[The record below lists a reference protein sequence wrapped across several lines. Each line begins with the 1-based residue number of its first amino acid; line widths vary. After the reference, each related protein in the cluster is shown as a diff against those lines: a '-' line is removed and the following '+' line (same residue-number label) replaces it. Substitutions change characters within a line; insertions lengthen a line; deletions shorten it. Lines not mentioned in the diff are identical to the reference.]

1 MDRGVARG
9 KLDEATREAAA
20 SAIAWTTD
28 LDDLAGCE
36 LVLEAVPERLPLK
49 LEIFGVLD
57 RVLDPAAIMA
67 TNTSSIPIIDVA
79 MGTSRP
85 QQVLG
90 MHFFNPATVM
100 KLVEVIST
108 QLTAPEVTEAAT
120 AFATDTLG
128 KRVVPAPDRAGF
140 VVNKLLVPYICQ
152 AIEMYESG
160 HASASDIDDAMKLGA
175 GHPMGPFDA
184 GRPDRSR
191 RVPVHSRVAVRRVRR
206 ALLRAAAAAAP
217 HGGRGPAGT
226 QDRPRLLRVLSQPGT
241 ALCTNFRRLRGTI
254 PHNLRKFVP
263 PAGGGGPG
271 LSLEGDGQIGLPV
284 AAQPP
289 EVDEVLSHVSPQEP
303 GHAELGVLLDVD
315 QFVGEQHPPA
325 GAVVVAEHEDEPS
338 QGHAVHSG

>member
-1 MDRGVARG
+1 MEISTVGVIGVGTMGSGVVEVAARNGLQVVAREATPELVEAGRARVEGSMDRGVARG

-28 LDDLAGCE
+28 LDDLAGCD

-57 RVLDPAAIMA
+57 RVLDPSAIMA

-85 QQVLG
+85 EQVLG

-108 QLTAPEVTEAAT
+108 QLTAPAVTEAVT

-160 HASASDIDDAMKLGA
+160 HASATDIDDAMKLGA
-175 GHPMGPFDA
+175 GHPMGPLTLADLIGLDVCLFTAESLHAEYAERFYAPPPLLRRMVAA
-184 GRPDRSR
+184 GRLGRKT
-191 RVPVHSRVAVRRVRR
+191 
-206 ALLRAAAAAAP
+206 
-217 HGGRGPAGT
+217 GRG
-226 QDRPRLLRVLSQPGT
+226 
-241 ALCTNFRRLRGTI
+241 FY
-254 PHNLRKFVP
+254 
-263 PAGGGGPG
+263 
-271 LSLEGDGQIGLPV
+271 EY
-284 AAQPP
+284 
-289 EVDEVLSHVSPQEP
+289 
-303 GHAELGVLLDVD
+303 
-315 QFVGEQHPPA
+315 
-325 GAVVVAEHEDEPS
+325 
-338 QGHAVHSG
+338 

>member
-1 MDRGVARG
+1 MEISTVGVIGVGTMGSGVVEVAARSGLQVVAREATPELVEAGRGRVEKSMDRGVARG
-9 KLDEATREAAA
+9 KLDEAARDAA
-20 SAIAWTTD
+20 SAAIAWTTD
-28 LDDLAGCE
+28 LDDLAGCQ

-85 QQVLG
+85 EQVLG

-175 GHPMGPFDA
+175 GHPMGPLTLADLIGLDVCLFTAESLYAEYAERFYAPPPLLRRMVAA
-184 GRPDRSR
+184 GR
-191 RVPVHSRVAVRRVRR
+191 
-206 ALLRAAAAAAP
+206 L
-217 HGGRGPAGT
+217 GRKT
-226 QDRPRLLRVLSQPGT
+226 
-241 ALCTNFRRLRGTI
+241 
-254 PHNLRKFVP
+254 
-263 PAGGGGPG
+263 
-271 LSLEGDGQIGLPV
+271 GQGFY
-284 AAQPP
+284 
-289 EVDEVLSHVSPQEP
+289 EY
-303 GHAELGVLLDVD
+303 
-315 QFVGEQHPPA
+315 
-325 GAVVVAEHEDEPS
+325 
-338 QGHAVHSG
+338 